1 VLTAR
6 LLPCDARAA
15 TSVAFVAQQ
24 VIVKVKR
31 EVKPDPLLSV
41 KDGPSSNVKMGSNL
55 RKMLLDEKVELY
67 KGMGKL
73 TNCGGAGQCN
83 LCFVDVLEGGQNL
96 SPRTAVEEARLK
108 KRPASYR
115 LACQTLVNGDVT
127 VEVPSK

>member
-55 RKMLLDEKVELY
+55 RKMLLVS
-67 KGMGKL
+67 
-73 TNCGGAGQCN
+73 T
-83 LCFVDVLEGGQNL
+83 L
-96 SPRTAVEEARLK
+96 SWAPLVPQGSSNRCCYERRMRRWSCTRAW
-108 KRPASYR
+108 AS
-115 LACQTLVNGDVT
+115 
-127 VEVPSK
+127 